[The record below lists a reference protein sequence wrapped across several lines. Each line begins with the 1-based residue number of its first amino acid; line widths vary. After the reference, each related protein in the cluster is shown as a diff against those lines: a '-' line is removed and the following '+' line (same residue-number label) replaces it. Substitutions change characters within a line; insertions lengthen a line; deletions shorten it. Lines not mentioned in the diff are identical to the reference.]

1 MCAKI
6 KEEETTRKDPFK
18 EAAAGGGKT
27 LNLIGLTLTAV
38 RVGASLREPNAEA
51 CWDGCN
57 SNSLICLEFEQL
69 KS

>member
-27 LNLIGLTLTAV
+27 LNLIGLTFTAV
-38 RVGASLREPNAEA
+38 IVGGRVREPNAEA
-51 CWDGCN
+51 CWDRCQ
-57 SNSLICLEFEQL
+57 SNSLNCLEFQQL